1 MNRNN
6 FHVIYSV
13 GHGSVGGK
21 SRKEEEEGR
30 EKPHR
35 KGGWGKE
42 RKREKGGRG
51 REIRQ
56 HRRGRG
62 EGQVHERDPV
72 PPEPFCSLG
81 HMTSYFFFPFS
92 KTEFPSLCV

>member
-6 FHVIYSV
+6 FHVIYGV
-13 GHGSVGGK
+13 GHGGVGGK

-30 EKPHR
+30 ENHT
-35 KGGWGKE
+35 GKE
-42 RKREKGGRG
+42 GGGKGRERERDKTTQKREG
-51 REIRQ
+51 
-56 HRRGRG
+56 G

-72 PPEPFCSLG
+72 PPEPSCSLG